1 VGGDEPE
8 RHALDYFRA
17 GADAVLIDTF
27 HDGKVGST
35 GLTVDFEVARRV
47 RDTVRP
53 GPLILAG
60 GLNSGNVVETIQV
73 VKLFAVDVFTGVTSA
88 GRLDPQKVSGFLN
101 AVY

>member
-60 GLNSGNVVETIQV
+60 GETPEQCLVREIKEELN
-73 VKLFAVDVFTGVTSA
+73 
-88 GRLDPQKVSGFLN
+88 LDNG
-101 AVY
+101 